1 MIRQNQQIGQKQTL
15 NLSPQQIQLLHFIQL
30 GTLELEQR
38 IENEVLENPALEN
51 EAPDAD
57 LIPETTETPLEN
69 DNAHEPD
76 VDLERFEIIEQYH
89 RDDQPDDTP
98 DYTAAGTASHN
109 NTEETFQQTL
119 VQTYDFREQL
129 KAQVT
134 VLQLPPREKMLAG
147 YIIDSLDD
155 DGYLRV
161 SIADLADM
169 LSFAHGIVVEV
180 SEVESEL
187 ETVQSLEPAGIGAR
201 DLRECLL
208 LLLENLPHGSE
219 NADLAFRIV
228 QDHLDELAAHH
239 FEKIARSLNVS
250 PEEIRA
256 AAAFIKKLSPRPVAG
271 QTTELAK
278 NQNIIPEFVV
288 EKDEDGHLQVYL
300 PNANSDALHVSSHM
314 REMLHSMQAGK
325 PKQKEKAAMQYL
337 RSKVDAA
344 TWFVEMVRQRE
355 HSMLVTMQAI
365 VQIQREYFLT
375 GDPKKRRPMILKDV
389 AQIALLDISTISRV
403 TSLKY
408 ALTDFGTIHLKD
420 LFQQGMAKTDGE
432 LVTNK
437 EISNLIAEIIAA
449 ENKQQPVSDQD
460 ICNMLRE
467 KGYKLARR
475 TVAKYRD
482 AMHIPIA
489 TKRRG

>member
-38 IENEVLENPALEN
+38 IENEILENPALEN
-51 EAPDAD
+51 DAPDAD
-57 LIPETTETPLEN
+57 VIPETTETPLDMEN
-69 DNAHEPD
+69 NHEPD
-76 VDLERFEIIEQYH
+76 LDLERFEIIEQYH

-98 DYTAAGTASHN
+98 DYAAAGAVSRN
-109 NTEETFQQTL
+109 DTEDTFQQTL
-119 VQTYDFREQL
+119 AQTYDFREQL
-129 KAQVT
+129 KAQLT
-134 VLQLPPREKMLAG
+134 VLQLPLREKMLAG

-161 SIADLADM
+161 SVADLADM
-169 LSFAHGIVVEV
+169 LSFAHGIVVEE

-201 DLRECLL
+201 DLRECLML
-208 LLLENLPHGSE
+208 QLENLKHGSE
-219 NADLAFRIV
+219 HADLAFHIV
-228 QDHLDELAAHH
+228 QDHLDDLAAQQ
-239 FEKIARSLNVS
+239 FEKIARSRNVS
-250 PEEIRA
+250 PAEIRA
-256 AAAFIKKLSPRPVAG
+256 AAAFIKKLNPRPVAG

-288 EKDEDGHLQVYL
+288 EKDEEGHLQVYL
-300 PNANSDALHVSSHM
+300 PNANSDALHVSNHM
-314 REMLHSMQAGK
+314 REMLQSMQAGK

-344 TWFVEMVRQRE
+344 LWFVEMVRQRE

-365 VQIQREYFLT
+365 VHIQREYFLS
-375 GDPKKRRPMILKDV
+375 GDPKKLRPMILKDV
-389 AQIALLDISTISRV
+389 AQIAQLDISTISRV

-408 ALTDFGTIHLKD
+408 ALTDFGTIHLKE

-437 EISNLIAEIIAA
+437 EISNLIAELIAA
-449 ENKQQPVSDQD
+449 ENKQQPISDQD
-460 ICNMLRE
+460 ICNILRE
-467 KGYKLARR
+467 KGYNLARR